1 MTKSELRKKY
11 LERRSRLSVVE
22 AAAMSGEIAERFF
35 AEVDLAGV
43 RNMHTFIRLRKFN
56 EIDTSNIYFRLW
68 RDHPNVQTFAPRMNA
83 ATGELES
90 VRFEAET
97 DFSEN
102 GWGIREPVGDAADPA
117 ELDLVIVPLLCFDTR
132 GHRVG
137 YGKGF
142 YDRFLARCRPD
153 CQKVGVSYFPPE
165 LEIADIT
172 ENDIPLDACVTPS
185 GLFRF

>member
-1 MTKSELRKKY
+1 
-11 LERRSRLSVVE
+11 
-22 AAAMSGEIAERFF
+22 MSGEIAERFF

-43 RNMHTFIRLRKFN
+43 RNIHTFIRIRKFN

-68 RDHPNVQTFAPRMNA
+68 RDHPHVKTFAPRMNA
-83 ATGELES
+83 ATGELEN

-97 DFSEN
+97 EFTEN
-102 GWGIREPVGDAADPA
+102 LWGIREPVGDASDPA

-142 YDRFLARCRPD
+142 YDRFLAHCRPG
-153 CQKVGVSYFPPE
+153 CQKIGVSHFPPE
-165 LEIADIT
+165 PEIADIG
-172 ENDIPLDACVTPS
+172 ENDIPLDACITPTK
-185 GLFRF
+185 LFRF